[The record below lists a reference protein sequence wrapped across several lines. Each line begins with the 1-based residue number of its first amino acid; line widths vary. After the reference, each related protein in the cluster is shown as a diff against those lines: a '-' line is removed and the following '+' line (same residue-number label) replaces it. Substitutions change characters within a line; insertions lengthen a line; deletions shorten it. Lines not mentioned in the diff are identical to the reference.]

1 MRAVYF
7 EAHGGPEVLT
17 VGTLPDPT
25 PGPGEVRV
33 RVAAVAL
40 NHLDIWV
47 RRGLPGV
54 AIPLPHVGGSDVAG
68 TVDQVGPG
76 VEEWRPGDP
85 VIIDPSLNPV
95 EDEFTRRGERS
106 LSPAYRIFGEHTN
119 GGLAE
124 YTVAPARN
132 LLRKPEALSFE
143 QAAALPLVS
152 QTAWRAMV
160 VRGQLRPG
168 ETCLILG
175 GAGGVAS
182 LAIQIA
188 KLAGATVLATAS
200 NERKAEAVRAL
211 GADHV
216 IPTGKNADGSG
227 AEPISKAVR
236 RLTGKRGV
244 DLVLENVGAATWIE
258 SLKSCAK
265 GGRIVTYGATTG
277 ATPQTDIR
285 IIFWNQLTILGST
298 MGSRG
303 DLEVSL
309 RLAAE
314 GKLRPVID
322 RVVPLAEGRA
332 AYDALE
338 QRQVVGKVVLEPQ
351 AQGT

>member
-1 MRAVYF
+1 MRAVYI
-7 EAHGGPEVLT
+7 ETHGGPEVLR
-17 VGTLPDPT
+17 VGTLPDPQ
-25 PGPGEVRV
+25 PGPGEVRI

-40 NHLDIWV
+40 NYVDIWV
-47 RRGLPGV
+47 RRGLPGIP
-54 AIPLPHVGGSDVAG
+54 IPLPHVGGSDVAG
-68 TVDQVGPG
+68 TVDRLGPG
-76 VEEWRPGDP
+76 AEGWRPGDP
-85 VIIDPSLNPV
+85 VVVDPSLSPV

-106 LSPAYRIFGEHTN
+106 LSPAFQIFGEHTN

-124 YTVAPARN
+124 YAVAPARN
-132 LLRKPEALSFE
+132 LLRKPDALSWE

-160 VRGQLRPG
+160 VRGRIRPG
-168 ETCLILG
+168 ETCLVLG
-175 GAGGVAS
+175 GAGGVAT
-182 LAIQIA
+182 LAIQMA

-200 NERKAEAVRAL
+200 SERKAEAVRAL

-216 IPTGKNADGSG
+216 IPTGEG

-236 RLTGKRGV
+236 RLTEKRGV
-244 DLVLENVGAATWIE
+244 DLVLENVGAATWLE
-258 SLKSCAK
+258 SLRSCAK

-285 IIFWNQLTILGST
+285 IIFWNQLTILGTT
-298 MGSRG
+298 MGARG
-303 DLEVSL
+303 DLDVSL

-314 GKLRPVID
+314 GKLRPIID

-338 QRQVVGKVVLEPQ
+338 QRQVIGKVVLKP
-351 AQGT
+351 